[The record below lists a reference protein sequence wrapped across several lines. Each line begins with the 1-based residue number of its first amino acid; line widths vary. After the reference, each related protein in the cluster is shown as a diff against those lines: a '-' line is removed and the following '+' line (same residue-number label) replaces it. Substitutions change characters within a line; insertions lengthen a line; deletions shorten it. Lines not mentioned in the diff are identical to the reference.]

1 MSATPTTT
9 PVTHDIDVLT
19 ICQLLRPAEEKWIG
33 DHYRLTRA
41 DKDAVP
47 DDIAARA
54 RALITS
60 GLDGAPASLI
70 ARMPKLEIITVNS
83 VGYDLVDMPAALARG
98 IPVTHTPN
106 VLTDD
111 VADLAIGLMIMTSRR
126 LGVADRFV
134 RAGRWTNEKFPVA
147 GKVSGK
153 RLGILGLG
161 RIGRAI
167 ATRAEGF
174 GMDILYTDRIKLD
187 APYHFLPDLVSLA
200 RESDFLMVATSAGP
214 DARHMVNAEV
224 LAALGPEGI
233 LINIA
238 RGSVVDEAAL
248 IAALDSG
255 AIAGAGLDVFEHEPH
270 VPPVLFGRDDVVLLP
285 HIASST
291 RETRADMGRLVI
303 ANLEAWFAGRKLM
316 TPTPESADMLTQK
329 LRA

>member
-1 MSATPTTT
+1 MRENTKE
-9 PVTHDIDVLT
+9 IDVLT
-19 ICQLLRPAEEKWIG
+19 ICQLLRPAEESWIG
-33 DHYRLTRA
+33 EHYRLTRA

-47 DDIAARA
+47 DAIASTA

-83 VGYDLVDMPAALARG
+83 VGYDLVDMPSAIARR

-111 VADLAIGLMIMTSRR
+111 VADLALGLMLMTSRR
-126 LGVADRFV
+126 LAQADRFV
-134 RAGRWTNEKFPVA
+134 RAGRWLQEKFPVS

-167 ATRAEGF
+167 AARAEGF
-174 GMDILYTDRIKLD
+174 GMEILYTDRAKMD
-187 APYHFLPDLVSLA
+187 APYRFLPDLVSLA
-200 RESDFLMVATSAGP
+200 KESDFLMVASSAGP
-214 DARHMVNAEV
+214 DAKHLVNKEV
-224 LAALGPEGI
+224 LEALGPDGI

-238 RGSVVDEAAL
+238 RGSVVDEMAL
-248 IAALDSG
+248 IAALEAG
-255 AIAGAGLDVFEHEPH
+255 KVGGAGLDVFEHEPA
-270 VPPVLFGRDDVVLLP
+270 VPPALFGRDDVVLLP

-291 RETRADMGRLVI
+291 RETRSDMGRLVI
-303 ANLEAWFAGRKLM
+303 SNLEAWFAGKPLV
-316 TPTPESADMLTQK
+316 TPTPESQAMLTA
-329 LRA
+329 R

>member
-1 MSATPTTT
+1 MAETK
-9 PVTHDIDVLT
+9 DIDVLT
-19 ICQLLRPAEEKWIG
+19 ICQLLRPAEEKWISEQ
-33 DHYRLTRA
+33 YRLTRA

-47 DDIAARA
+47 DEIAARA

-60 GLDGAPASLI
+60 GLDGAPAALI

-83 VGYDLVDMPAALARG
+83 VGYDLVDMPSALARG

-134 RAGRWTNEKFPVA
+134 RAGRWMQEKFPVS

-174 GMDILYTDRIKLD
+174 GMEILYTDRIKLD
-187 APYHFLPDLVSLA
+187 APYRFLPDLVSLA
-200 RESDFLMVATSAGP
+200 KESDFLMVATSAGP
-214 DARHMVNAEV
+214 DARHMVNDAV
-224 LAALGPEGI
+224 LDALGSEGI

-238 RGSVVDEAAL
+238 RGSVVDEKAL
-248 IAALDSG
+248 IAALEAGS
-255 AIAGAGLDVFEHEPH
+255 IAGAGLDVFEHEPN
-270 VPPVLFGRDDVVLLP
+270 VPPALFGRDDVVLLP

-291 RETRADMGRLVI
+291 RETRSDMGRLVI
-303 ANLEAWFAGRKLM
+303 ANLEAFFAGKPLV
-316 TPTPESADMLTQK
+316 TPTPESAAMIAA
-329 LRA
+329 R

>member
-1 MSATPTTT
+1 MADPATR
-9 PVTHDIDVLT
+9 DIDILT
-19 ICQLLRPAEEKWIG
+19 ICQLLRPAEERWIASR
-33 DHYRLTRA
+33 YRLTRA

-47 DDIAARA
+47 EAIAAKA

-70 ARMPKLEIITVNS
+70 VRMPKLEIITVNS
-83 VGYDLVDMPAALARG
+83 VGYDLVDMKSALARH
-98 IPVTHTPN
+98 IPVTHTPE

-126 LGVADRFV
+126 LAQADRFV
-134 RAGRWTNEKFPVA
+134 RAGRWTKEKFPVA
-147 GKVSGK
+147 GKVTGK

-167 ATRAEGF
+167 AKRAEGF
-174 GMDILYTDRIKLD
+174 GMEILYTDRARLNTS
-187 APYHFLPDLVSLA
+187 YRFLPDLVSLA
-200 RESDFLMVATSAGP
+200 KESDFLMVATSAGP
-214 DARHMVNAEV
+214 DARHMVDAAV

-248 IAALDSG
+248 IAALEG
-255 AIAGAGLDVFEHEPH
+255 GKIAGAGLDVFEHEPN
-270 VPPVLFGRDDVVLLP
+270 VPQALIGRDDVVLLP

-291 RETRADMGRLVI
+291 RETRGEMGRLVI
-303 ANLEAWFAGRKLM
+303 KNLDAWFSGKPLV
-316 TPTPESADMLTQK
+316 TPTPETLAMLAN
-329 LRA
+329 R

>member
-1 MSATPTTT
+1 MTIAKTQ
-9 PVTHDIDVLT
+9 DIDVLT
-19 ICQLLRPAEEKWIG
+19 ICQLLRPEQERWLG
-33 DHYRLTRA
+33 NHYRLTRA
-41 DKDAVP
+41 DRDAVP
-47 DDIAARA
+47 DDVAARA

-60 GLDGAPASLI
+60 GLDGAPAALI
-70 ARMPKLEIITVNS
+70 DRMPKLEIIAVNS
-83 VGYDLVDMPAALARG
+83 VGYDLVAMDRALARR
-98 IPVTHTPN
+98 IPVTHTPD

-126 LGVADRFV
+126 LAQADRFV
-134 RAGRWTNEKFPVA
+134 RAGRWTAEKFPVA

-167 ATRAEGF
+167 AARAEAF
-174 GMDILYTDRIKLD
+174 GMTIAYTDRAKMET
-187 APYHFLPDLVSLA
+187 PHRFLPDLISLA
-200 RESDFLMVATSAGP
+200 KESDFLMVAASAGP

-248 IAALDSG
+248 VAALETG
-255 AIAGAGLDVFEHEPH
+255 RLGGAGLDVFEHEPN
-270 VPPVLFGRDDVVLLP
+270 VPVALMGRDDVVLLP

-291 RETRADMGRLVI
+291 RETRGRMSQLVI
-303 ANLEAWFAGRKLM
+303 ENLEAWFAGKPLV
-316 TPTPESADMLTQK
+316 TPTPETLAMLGNH
-329 LRA
+329 